1 MSESDPRRTDEDD
14 EPTELSDLFDEL
26 QELEEMVQTPA
37 AREQVRETMRVAMDV
52 ETGGVF
58 GRVIHGYD
66 RGDLAEALLGALIFG
81 IPMFVESGTNEV
93 GAFVATHP
101 AFLVATHAVALGLV
115 VGILYVADI
124 QDVRVHRPLFGIVPR
139 RLVGVMS
146 VPMLTSLFM
155 MTAWGRIA
163 WSEPWL
169 AFCTASVAFVPMTI
183 GAALGDILPGS

>member
-1 MSESDPRRTDEDD
+1 MSDADKPDPDE

-26 QELEEMVQTPA
+26 QELEALVQTPA

-52 ETGGVF
+52 DTGGVF
-58 GRVIHGYD
+58 GRVIKGYD
-66 RGDLAEALLGALIFG
+66 RGDLAESLLGALVFG

-93 GAFVATHP
+93 GEYVASHP

-115 VGILYVADI
+115 IGILYVADI
-124 QDVRVHRPLFGIVPR
+124 QDVRVYKPLFGVVPR

-146 VPMLTSLFM
+146 VPMLTALFM
-155 MTAWGRIA
+155 MTAWGRVSWA
-163 WSEPWL
+163 DPWL
-169 AFCTASVAFVPMTI
+169 AVCTVSVAFVPMAI